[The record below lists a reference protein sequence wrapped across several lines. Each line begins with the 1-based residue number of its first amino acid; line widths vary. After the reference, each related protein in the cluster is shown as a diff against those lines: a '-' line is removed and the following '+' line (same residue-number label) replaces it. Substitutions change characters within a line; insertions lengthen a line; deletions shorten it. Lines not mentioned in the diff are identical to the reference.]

1 MELDF
6 NTNTPIFD
14 NMNIKVE
21 EKIFD
26 DMIDIFCNQRGR
38 RSDTYIAGLNK
49 LDQMKILLKD
59 LKKKFAC
66 NGSIKTVL
74 YNGIDT
80 LVVHL
85 QGNHIAFLEKYLQ
98 TMGINNINTKVIG

>member
-14 NMNIKVE
+14 NIDIKE
-21 EKIFD
+21 EEEMFD

-38 RSDTYIAGLNK
+38 RSDTYIAGLNN
-49 LDQMKILLKD
+49 LVQMKSLLKN

-74 YNGIDT
+74 YNDIDT

-98 TMGINNINTKVIG
+98 NMGINNINTKVIG